1 MAVQNDLISYDEHIE
16 QGNVGRHETFTPR
29 YGWLKKG
36 YDAVKE
42 DSAVFK
48 ASDAVER
55 LGVGK
60 NMVRSIRF
68 WCTAF
73 HVIEPSPEGSG
84 LMVTTEL
91 GDKLL
96 NDKGWDPYLEDIA
109 SIWLLHWQL
118 FIPRLEAIN
127 WPFAF
132 NRCNVWSYDNKQL
145 SKILHTA
152 AQKYTRFASIS
163 ENTFKKDASCL
174 IQMYTEETP
183 EKESEID
190 CPFSQLG
197 LIRKAE
203 EKNEVS
209 FSNTE
214 KTTLPPLI
222 FAAASFSYMCSY
234 VPTKQRTISLQ
245 RLTYDFNSPGVVFKV
260 PESVVGSYLYSA
272 IDNLEQV
279 SLRDDLGTYQLHLN
293 ENPEALY
300 WLSLEKYYEEK

>member
-1 MAVQNDLISYDEHIE
+1 MQNDLISYDEHIE
-16 QGNVGRHETFTPR
+16 QGSIGRHETFTPR

-73 HVIEPSPEGSG
+73 HIIEPSPEGSG
-84 LMVTTEL
+84 LMVTTKL

-96 NDKGWDPYLEDIA
+96 NNTGWDPYLEDIA

-118 FIPRLEAIN
+118 FMPRLEAVN
-127 WPFAF
+127 WPIAF
-132 NRCNVWSYDNKQL
+132 NRCNVWSFDIKQL
-145 SKILHTA
+145 TKILHTA

-163 ENTFKKDASCL
+163 EKSFEKDASCL
-174 IQMYTEETP
+174 IRMYTEETP

-190 CPFSQLG
+190 SPFRQLG

-214 KTTLPPLI
+214 KATLPPLI

-234 VPTKQRTISLQ
+234 VPAKQRTISLQ
-245 RLTYDFNSPGVVFKV
+245 RLTYDLNSPGVVFKV
-260 PESVVGSYLYSA
+260 SESVVGANLYSA
-272 IDNLEQV
+272 IDSLKQA
-279 SLRDDLGTYQLHLN
+279 SLRDDMGVYQLHLSKD
-293 ENPEALY
+293 PGALY
-300 WLSLEKYYEEK
+300 WSSLEKYYEEK